1 MKYYIPTSSLN
12 FNNILSTE
20 SISPKSFYER
30 RGFGYSRWFSVEEN
44 SIEHLT
50 LLYDKPHMFER
61 PQSDIEDHP
70 MLIEIDVD
78 DEFSKLTDGVFYTN
92 RTIYLN
98 PWQTKFIFFAE
109 KDKTTAL
116 SLSDSSLETKLV
128 RLYQRKIYVHQF
140 EGTYSIA
147 QKDSIPPIGD
157 IDGLVEEDYVINK
170 MKGLLYGY
178 YIGANLSSTKENVQ
192 KLDALREIQNIF
204 SSVLSSYDKTPSSA
218 QRTRL
223 NELFDYLD
231 SQQPIYADLEK
242 EVGNRQLV
250 DRIFAIFKRHGYV
263 FTSIDRTKLIYG
275 LQDDGENSQS
285 ITWINREIARA
296 KSLMESSKVKLN
308 PDDAEIIVSSKDKVM
323 APKAIAD
330 NLMSN
335 LFVSWVNEVLCS
347 KSFNGKVNSIKEG
360 LSDEITKSAKNVIG
374 SDWEN
379 SPIRTYLNQL
389 RRHVRGEEFNQ
400 SWDNGVLSS
409 MSAVLIKGDEWEQLL
424 NFMQSKGMYDYRI
437 AFALYGVLNGFAN
450 MTRDF
455 TDLLLTTESSY
466 LSKVY
471 REMYGQLLDKRIPET
486 TIISSAIEIKKPE
499 KRIVEEENQTNTNQ
513 IIEGKAINDWQDE
526 IRKFAASVIK
536 RDKQKLLNSL
546 EDAFVQNG
554 NNQDYFVFITKLD
567 NFEGWK
573 PGKNGPSKAWIR
585 LQEKYVPDYNQRIS
599 KPAKEQR
606 QNNKSAQQEKGLFDG
621 FVDGLQNVAHPVISA
636 FTGEENLVRKEEKK
650 QESSS
655 PEKAQQA
662 VSHVGKS
669 ILDDKSN
676 HKKINNGYQT
686 LPLFYDQETESKY
699 LLLNIRHDIEEIIPD
714 DANKKKIMEDVEWFV
729 NTMSNPVKKQ
739 EYYKNVDMKDT
750 KAIIDKLLSLK
761 SGLGKDG
768 KKKAPYF
775 SDELRAKVRDYLY
788 IKYGIR

>member
-20 SISPKSFYER
+20 SLSPKSFYER

-78 DEFSKLTDGVFYTN
+78 DEFPKVADGVFYTD

-98 PWQTKFIFFAE
+98 PWQTKFIFFTE

-140 EGTYSIA
+140 EGTFPIV
-147 QKDSIPPIGD
+147 QKDSVPPIGD
-157 IDGLVEEDYVINK
+157 IDNLVEEDYVINK

-192 KLDALREIQNIF
+192 KLDTLREIQNIF
-204 SSVLSSYDKTPSSA
+204 SSVLSSYDKTPSST
-218 QRTRL
+218 QRSRL

-231 SQQPIYADLEK
+231 SQQPIYVDLEK
-242 EVGNRQLV
+242 EIGNRLLV

-263 FTSIDRTKLIYG
+263 FTSIDRTKLIYN
-275 LQDDGENSQS
+275 LQDDGENNQS

-308 PDDAEIIVSSKDKVM
+308 PDDAEIIVSSKDKVA
-323 APKAIAD
+323 APKTIED
-330 NLMSN
+330 NLMAN
-335 LFVSWVNEVLCS
+335 LFVCWVNEVLCS
-347 KSFNGKVNSIKEG
+347 KSFNGKINSIKEG

-374 SDWEN
+374 PDWQN
-379 SPIRTYLNQL
+379 SPVRTYLNQL

-400 SWDNGVLSS
+400 SWDNSVLSS
-409 MSAVLIKGDEWEQLL
+409 ISAVLIKGDEWEQLL

-486 TIISSAIEIKKPE
+486 INTSSSIETNKPE
-499 KRIVEEENQTNTNQ
+499 EGTAEEGMRTIVLQNPAEEAL
-513 IIEGKAINDWQDE
+513 KDWQNG
-526 IRKFAASVIK
+526 IRVFAASVIK

-546 EDAFVQNG
+546 EDAFAQNG
-554 NNQDYFVFITKLD
+554 DNQDFFAFITMLD

-573 PGKNGPSKAWIR
+573 PGKNGPSTAWTR
-585 LQEKYVPDYNQRIS
+585 LQEHYVPDYNQRIG
-599 KPAKEQR
+599 KPAKKQS
-606 QNNKSAQQEKGLFDG
+606 QNKKPTQQEKGLFDG
-621 FVDGLQNVAHPVISA
+621 LVDGLQNVAQSVINASGDEDK
-636 FTGEENLVRKEEKK
+636 TGKENLK

-655 PEKAQQA
+655 PEKARQA
-662 VSHVGKS
+662 VSRVRKS
-669 ILDDKSN
+669 ILEDKAWIYECS
-676 HKKINNGYQT
+676 T
-686 LPLFYDQETESKY
+686 LISDSRAKRKF
-699 LLLNIRHDIEEIIPD
+699 IED
-714 DANKKKIMEDVEWFV
+714 MEWFV
-729 NTMSNPVKKQ
+729 GNHNDTYNDKKKGIVPGYYAGHERSNERVLERIRAYMDNKLKPRSEKMQWLAEIYANIPINK
-739 EYYKNVDMKDT
+739 
-750 KAIIDKLLSLK
+750 IID
-761 SGLGKDG
+761 
-768 KKKAPYF
+768 
-775 SDELRAKVRDYLY
+775 Y
-788 IKYGIR
+788 ISKIYGV

>member
-20 SISPKSFYER
+20 SLSPKSFYER

-78 DEFSKLTDGVFYTN
+78 DEFPKVADGVFYTD

-98 PWQTKFIFFAE
+98 PWQTKFIFFTE

-140 EGTYSIA
+140 EGTFPIV
-147 QKDSIPPIGD
+147 QKDSIAPIGD
-157 IDGLVEEDYVINK
+157 IDSLVEEDYVINK

-204 SSVLSSYDKTPSSA
+204 SSVLSSYDKIPSNT
-218 QRTRL
+218 QRLRL

-231 SQQPIYADLEK
+231 GLQPIYADLEQ
-242 EVGNRQLV
+242 EVGNRLLV
-250 DRIFAIFKRHGYV
+250 NRIFAIFKRHGYV
-263 FTSIDRTKLIYG
+263 FTSIDRTKLVYG
-275 LQDDGENSQS
+275 LQDDGEYNQS
-285 ITWINREIARA
+285 ITWINREIAHA

-308 PDDAEIIVSSKDKVM
+308 PDVAEIIVSSKDKVA
-323 APKAIAD
+323 APKTIED
-330 NLMSN
+330 NLMAN
-335 LFVSWVNEVLCS
+335 LFVCWVNDVLCS
-347 KSFNGKVNSIKEG
+347 KSFNGKINSIKEG

-379 SPIRTYLNQL
+379 SPVRTYLNQL

-409 MSAVLIKGDEWEQLL
+409 ISAVLIKGDEWEQLL

-471 REMYGQLLDKRIPET
+471 REMYGQLLDKSIPET
-486 TIISSAIEIKKPE
+486 INTSSTIETMKLEKGTLEEGMRTIILQKPE
-499 KRIVEEENQTNTNQ
+499 E
-513 IIEGKAINDWQDE
+513 KALKDWQNG
-526 IRKFAASVIK
+526 IRVFAASIIK
-536 RDKQKLLNSL
+536 RDKQKLLSSL
-546 EDAFVQNG
+546 EEAFAQNG
-554 NNQDYFVFITKLD
+554 DNQDYFVFITMLD

-573 PGKNGPSKAWIR
+573 PGKKGPSTAWTR
-585 LQEKYVPDYNQRIS
+585 LQEHYVPDYNQRIG
-599 KPAKEQR
+599 KPAKKQG
-606 QNNKSAQQEKGLFDG
+606 QTKKTTQQEKGLFEG
-621 FVDGLQNVAHPVISA
+621 FVDGLQNVTQNVINA
-636 FTGEENLVRKEEKK
+636 FTGDEDKTSKENLK

-655 PEKAQQA
+655 PEKVKKA

-669 ILDDKSN
+669 ILEDKTWIYECS
-676 HKKINNGYQT
+676 T
-686 LPLFYDQETESKY
+686 LISDSRANRKF
-699 LLLNIRHDIEEIIPD
+699 IED
-714 DANKKKIMEDVEWFV
+714 MEWFV
-729 NTMSNPVKKQ
+729 GNHNDTYYDKKKGIVPGHYAGHDRTNERVLERLRAHLENKLKPRSENMQ
-739 EYYKNVDMKDT
+739 WLAEIYANIPINK
-750 KAIIDKLLSLK
+750 IID
-761 SGLGKDG
+761 
-768 KKKAPYF
+768 
-775 SDELRAKVRDYLY
+775 Y
-788 IKYGIR
+788 ISKKYGV

>member
-20 SISPKSFYER
+20 SLSPKSFYKR

-50 LLYDKPHMFER
+50 LLYDEPHMFER

-78 DEFSKLTDGVFYTN
+78 DEFPQITDGVFYTD

-98 PWQTKFIFFAE
+98 PWQTEFIFFTE

-140 EGTYSIA
+140 EGTFPIV
-147 QKDSIPPIGD
+147 QKDSVPPIGD
-157 IDGLVEEDYVINK
+157 IDNLVEEDYVINK

-192 KLDALREIQNIF
+192 KLDTLREIQNIF
-204 SSVLSSYDKTPSSA
+204 SSVLSSYDKTPSST
-218 QRTRL
+218 QRSRL

-231 SQQPIYADLEK
+231 SQQPIYVDLEK
-242 EVGNRQLV
+242 EVGNRLLV
-250 DRIFAIFKRHGYV
+250 DRIFAIFKRYGYV
-263 FTSIDRTKLIYG
+263 FTSIDRTKLIYN
-275 LQDDGENSQS
+275 LQDDGENNQS
-285 ITWINREIARA
+285 ITWINREIACA

-308 PDDAEIIVSSKDKVM
+308 PDDAEIIVSSKDKVA
-323 APKAIAD
+323 APKTIED
-330 NLMSN
+330 NLMAS
-335 LFVSWVNEVLCS
+335 LFVCWVNEVLCS
-347 KSFNGKVNSIKEG
+347 KSFNGKINSIKED

-374 SDWEN
+374 PDWEN
-379 SPIRTYLNQL
+379 SPVRTYLNQL

-400 SWDNGVLSS
+400 SWDNSVLSS
-409 MSAVLIKGDEWEQLL
+409 ISAVLIKGDEWEQLL
-424 NFMQSKGMYDYRI
+424 NFMQSKGMYDYRF

-486 TIISSAIEIKKPE
+486 INTSSSIETNKPE
-499 KRIVEEENQTNTNQ
+499 EGTAEEGMRTIVLQNPAEKTL
-513 IIEGKAINDWQDE
+513 KDWQNG
-526 IRKFAASVIK
+526 IKVFAASVIK

-546 EDAFVQNG
+546 EDAFAQNG
-554 NNQDYFVFITKLD
+554 DNQDFFAFITMLD

-573 PGKNGPSKAWIR
+573 PGKNGPSTAWSR
-585 LQEKYVPDYNQRIS
+585 LQEHYVPDYNQRIG
-599 KPAKEQR
+599 KPAKKQS
-606 QNNKSAQQEKGLFDG
+606 QSKKPTQQEKGLFDG
-621 FVDGLQNVAHPVISA
+621 FVDGLQNVTQTVINV
-636 FTGEENLVRKEEKK
+636 FTGDEDKTSKEGLK

-655 PEKAQQA
+655 PEQA
-662 VSHVGKS
+662 KQVVSRLGKS
-669 ILDDKSN
+669 ILEDKSWIYECSN
-676 HKKINNGYQT
+676 LISDSRANRQ
-686 LPLFYDQETESKY
+686 F
-699 LLLNIRHDIEEIIPD
+699 IED
-714 DANKKKIMEDVEWFV
+714 MEWFV
-729 NTMSNPVKKQ
+729 GNHNDTYNDKKKGMVPG
-739 EYYKNVDMKDT
+739 YYAGHDRTNERVLERIRAYMDNKLKPRNEKMRWLAEIYANIPINK
-750 KAIIDKLLSLK
+750 IIDYIS
-761 SGLGKDG
+761 
-768 KKKAPYF
+768 
-775 SDELRAKVRDYLY
+775 KV
-788 IKYGIR
+788 YGI

>member
-20 SISPKSFYER
+20 SLSPKSFYER

-70 MLIEIDVD
+70 MLIEINVD
-78 DEFSKLTDGVFYTN
+78 DEFPKITDGVFYTD

-98 PWQTKFIFFAE
+98 PWQTKFIFFTE

-128 RLYQRKIYVHQF
+128 RLYQRKIYVNRF
-140 EGTYSIA
+140 EGTFPIV
-147 QKDSIPPIGD
+147 QKDSIAPIGD
-157 IDGLVEEDYVINK
+157 IDGLVEDDYVINK

-204 SSVLSSYDKTPSSA
+204 SSVLSSYDKTPSNA
-218 QRTRL
+218 QRSRL

-231 SQQPIYADLEK
+231 SQQPIYTDLEK
-242 EVGNRQLV
+242 EVGNRLLV

-263 FTSIDRTKLIYG
+263 FTSIDRTKLIYD
-275 LQDDGENSQS
+275 LQDEGENNQS
-285 ITWINREIARA
+285 IAWINREIARA

-308 PDDAEIIVSSKDKVM
+308 PDAAEIIVSSKDKVA
-323 APKAIAD
+323 APKTIED
-330 NLMSN
+330 NLMAN
-335 LFVSWVNEVLCS
+335 LFVCWVNEVLCS
-347 KSFNGKVNSIKEG
+347 KSFNGKINSIKEG

-379 SPIRTYLNQL
+379 SPVRTYLNQL

-409 MSAVLIKGDEWEQLL
+409 ISAVLIKGDEWEHLL

-455 TDLLLTTESSY
+455 TDLLLTTESNY

-471 REMYGQLLDKRIPET
+471 REMYGQLLEKGIPET
-486 TIISSAIEIKKPE
+486 TNISSAIETKKPE
-499 KRIVEEENQTNTNQ
+499 KGTFEEGMRTIVLQNPEE
-513 IIEGKAINDWQDE
+513 KALKDWQNG
-526 IRKFAASVIK
+526 IRVFAASVIK

-546 EDAFVQNG
+546 EDAFAQNG
-554 NNQDYFVFITKLD
+554 DNHDYFVFITMLD

-573 PGKNGPSKAWIR
+573 PGKNGPSTAWTR
-585 LQEKYVPDYNQRIS
+585 LQEHYVPDYNQRIGR
-599 KPAKEQR
+599 PAKKQS
-606 QNNKSAQQEKGLFDG
+606 QSKKATQQEKGLFDG
-621 FVDGLQNVAHPVISA
+621 FVDGMQNVAQTVINA
-636 FTGEENLVRKEEKK
+636 FKGDEDKTNKEEQK

-655 PEKAQQA
+655 SEKAKQV
-662 VSHVGKS
+662 VSRMGKS
-669 ILDDKSN
+669 ILDDKAWIYECASL
-676 HKKINNGYQT
+676 I
-686 LPLFYDQETESKY
+686 S
-699 LLLNIRHDIEEIIPD
+699 
-714 DANKKKIMEDVEWFV
+714 DARANRQFVEDMEWFV
-729 NTMSNPVKKQ
+729 GNHNDTYNDKKKG
-739 EYYKNVDMKDT
+739 EVPGYYAGHDRTNKRVLERIRTYLDNKLKPRSEKMQWLADIYANIPINK
-750 KAIIDKLLSLK
+750 IIDYIS
-761 SGLGKDG
+761 
-768 KKKAPYF
+768 
-775 SDELRAKVRDYLY
+775 KV
-788 IKYGIR
+788 YGV

>member
-30 RGFGYSRWFSVEEN
+30 RGFGYSRWFTVEEN

-50 LLYDKPHMFER
+50 ILYDKPHMFER

-78 DEFSKLTDGVFYTN
+78 DEFSKLADGVFYTE

-98 PWQTKFIFFAE
+98 PWQTKFVFFAE

-128 RLYQRKIYVHQF
+128 RLYQKKIYVHQF
-140 EGTYSIA
+140 EGSYPIL
-147 QKDSIPPIGD
+147 QKDSIAPIGD
-157 IDGLVEEDYVINK
+157 IDSLVEEDYVINK

-178 YIGANLSSTKENVQ
+178 YIGANLSSTKENVR

-204 SSVLSSYDKTPSSA
+204 SSILSSYDKTPSSA
-218 QRTRL
+218 QRSRL

-242 EVGNRQLV
+242 EVGNRLLV
-250 DRIFAIFKRHGYV
+250 DKIFAIFKRHGYV

-275 LQDDGENSQS
+275 LQDDGANNQS

-347 KSFNGKVNSIKEG
+347 KSFNGKVNSIKES

-379 SPIRTYLNQL
+379 SPVRTYLNQL

-409 MSAVLIKGDEWEQLL
+409 ISAVLIKGDEWEQLL

-455 TDLLLTTESSY
+455 TDLLLTTESGY

-471 REMYGQLLDKRIPET
+471 REMYGQLLEKSIPET
-486 TIISSAIEIKKPE
+486 TNTSSAIETKKPE
-499 KRIVEEENQTNTNQ
+499 SGTIEEGMRTIVLQNPEE
-513 IIEGKAINDWQDE
+513 KALKEWQNE
-526 IRKFAASVIK
+526 IRVFAASVIK

-546 EDAFVQNG
+546 EDAFAQNG
-554 NNQDYFVFITKLD
+554 NNQDYFVFITMLD

-573 PGKNGPSKAWIR
+573 PGKNGPSTAWTR
-585 LQEKYVPDYNQRIS
+585 LQEHYVPDYNQRIG
-599 KPAKEQR
+599 KPAKKQS
-606 QNNKSAQQEKGLFDG
+606 QSKKPAQQEKGLFDG
-621 FVDGLQNVAHPVISA
+621 FVDGLQNVAQTVINA
-636 FTGEENLVRKEEKK
+636 FTGDEDKTNKEEPK

-655 PEKAQQA
+655 PEKVEQA
-662 VSHVGKS
+662 VSRVGKS
-669 ILDDKSN
+669 ILDDKAWIYECASLISDSRAN
-676 HKKINNGYQT
+676 RQ
-686 LPLFYDQETESKY
+686 F
-699 LLLNIRHDIEEIIPD
+699 IED
-714 DANKKKIMEDVEWFV
+714 MEWFV
-729 NTMSNPVKKQ
+729 GNHNDTYNDKKKGIGPG
-739 EYYKNVDMKDT
+739 YYAGHDRTNERVLERIRAYMDNKLKPRSEKMQWLADIYVNIPINK
-750 KAIIDKLLSLK
+750 IIDYIS
-761 SGLGKDG
+761 
-768 KKKAPYF
+768 
-775 SDELRAKVRDYLY
+775 KV
-788 IKYGIR
+788 YGI

>member
-20 SISPKSFYER
+20 SLSPKSFYER

-50 LLYDKPHMFER
+50 LLYDEPHMFER

-78 DEFSKLTDGVFYTN
+78 DEFPKVADGVFYTD

-98 PWQTKFIFFAE
+98 PWQTKFIFFTE

-140 EGTYSIA
+140 EGTFPIV
-147 QKDSIPPIGD
+147 QKDCVPHIGD
-157 IDGLVEEDYVINK
+157 IDSLIEEDYVINK

-204 SSVLSSYDKTPSSA
+204 SSVVSSYDKTPSNA
-218 QRTRL
+218 QRSRL

-242 EVGNRQLV
+242 EVGNKLLV
-250 DRIFAIFKRHGYV
+250 DRIFSIFKRHGYV
-263 FTSIDRTKLIYG
+263 FTYIDRTKLIYG
-275 LQDDGENSQS
+275 LQNDGDNNQS

-308 PDDAEIIVSSKDKVM
+308 PDAAEIIVSSKDKVV
-323 APKAIAD
+323 AFKAIAD
-330 NLMSN
+330 KLMSN
-335 LFVSWVNEVLCS
+335 LFVCWVNEVLCS
-347 KSFNGKVNSIKEG
+347 RSFNGKINSIKEG

-379 SPIRTYLNQL
+379 SPVRTYLNQL

-409 MSAVLIKGDEWEQLL
+409 ISAVLIKGDEWDQLL

-455 TDLLLTTESSY
+455 TDLLLTTDSIY

-471 REMYGQLLDKRIPET
+471 REMYGQLLEKSIPET
-486 TIISSAIEIKKPE
+486 TNTPSAIETKKQEEE
-499 KRIVEEENQTNTNQ
+499 KVEEEMRKIVLQNPEEKTL
-513 IIEGKAINDWQDE
+513 KDWQNG
-526 IRKFAASVIK
+526 IRVFAASVIK

-546 EDAFVQNG
+546 EDAFAQNG
-554 NNQDYFVFITKLD
+554 DNQDYFVFITMLD

-573 PGKNGPSKAWIR
+573 PGKNGPSTAWTR
-585 LQEKYVPDYNQRIS
+585 LQEYYVPDYNQRIG
-599 KPAKEQR
+599 KPAKKQS
-606 QNNKSAQQEKGLFDG
+606 QNKKPTQQEKGLFDG
-621 FVDGLQNVAHPVISA
+621 FVDGLQNVAQSVINA
-636 FTGEENLVRKEEKK
+636 FTGDEDKTGKEDLK

-655 PEKAQQA
+655 TKKTKQA
-662 VSHVGKS
+662 VSRVGKS
-669 ILDDKSN
+669 ILEDKAWIYECS
-676 HKKINNGYQT
+676 T
-686 LPLFYDQETESKY
+686 LISDSRANRQF
-699 LLLNIRHDIEEIIPD
+699 IED
-714 DANKKKIMEDVEWFV
+714 MEWFV
-729 NTMSNPVKKQ
+729 GNHNDTYNDKKKGIVPG
-739 EYYKNVDMKDT
+739 YYAGHDRTNERVLERIRTYMDNKLKPRNEKMQWLADIYANIPINK
-750 KAIIDKLLSLK
+750 IID
-761 SGLGKDG
+761 
-768 KKKAPYF
+768 
-775 SDELRAKVRDYLY
+775 Y
-788 IKYGIR
+788 ISKMYGV

>member
-20 SISPKSFYER
+20 SLSPKSFYER

-78 DEFSKLTDGVFYTN
+78 DEFPKVADGVFYTD

-98 PWQTKFIFFAE
+98 PWQTKFIFFTE

-140 EGTYSIA
+140 EGTFPVV
-147 QKDSIPPIGD
+147 QKDSITPIGD
-157 IDGLVEEDYVINK
+157 IDSLVEEDYVINK

-204 SSVLSSYDKTPSSA
+204 HSVLSSYDKTPSNA
-218 QRTRL
+218 QRSRL

-231 SQQPIYADLEK
+231 SQQPIYTDLEK
-242 EVGNRQLV
+242 EVGNRFLV

-263 FTSIDRTKLIYG
+263 FTSIDRTKLIYD
-275 LQDDGENSQS
+275 LQDDGENNQS

-308 PDDAEIIVSSKDKVM
+308 PDVAEIIVSSKDKVA
-323 APKAIAD
+323 APKAIED
-330 NLMSN
+330 NLMAN
-335 LFVSWVNEVLCS
+335 LFVCWVNDVLCS
-347 KSFNGKVNSIKEG
+347 KSFNGKINSIKEG
-360 LSDEITKSAKNVIG
+360 LSDEITKSAKIVIG
-374 SDWEN
+374 SDWDN
-379 SPIRTYLNQL
+379 SPVRTYLNQL

-400 SWDNGVLSS
+400 PWDNGVLSS
-409 MSAVLIKGDEWEQLL
+409 ISAVLIKGDEWEQLL

-471 REMYGQLLDKRIPET
+471 REMYGQLLEKNIPET
-486 TIISSAIEIKKPE
+486 TNTSSAIETNKPE
-499 KRIVEEENQTNTNQ
+499 EGTAEEGMRTIVLQNPEE
-513 IIEGKAINDWQDE
+513 KALKDWQDG
-526 IRKFAASVIK
+526 IRTFAASVIK

-546 EDAFVQNG
+546 EDAFAQNG
-554 NNQDYFVFITKLD
+554 DNQDFFAFITMLD

-573 PGKNGPSKAWIR
+573 PGKNGPCTAWTR
-585 LQEKYVPDYNQRIS
+585 LQEHYVPDYNQRIG
-599 KPAKEQR
+599 KPAKKQS
-606 QNNKSAQQEKGLFDG
+606 QSKKPTQQERGLFDG
-621 FVDGLQNVAHPVISA
+621 FVDGLQNVAQTVTNA
-636 FTGEENLVRKEEKK
+636 FTGDEDKTSKDDIK

-655 PEKAQQA
+655 PEKTKQA
-662 VSHVGKS
+662 VSRLGKS
-669 ILDDKSN
+669 ILEDKTWIYECS
-676 HKKINNGYQT
+676 T
-686 LPLFYDQETESKY
+686 LISDS
-699 LLLNIRHDIEEIIPD
+699 R
-714 DANKKKIMEDVEWFV
+714 ANRQFLEDMEWFV
-729 NTMSNPVKKQ
+729 GNHNDTYNDKKKGVVPG
-739 EYYKNVDMKDT
+739 YYAGHDRTNERVLERIRAYMDNKLKPRNEKMRWLAEIYANIPINK
-750 KAIIDKLLSLK
+750 IID
-761 SGLGKDG
+761 
-768 KKKAPYF
+768 
-775 SDELRAKVRDYLY
+775 Y
-788 IKYGIR
+788 ISKIYGI

>member
-20 SISPKSFYER
+20 SLSPKSFYEI

-78 DEFSKLTDGVFYTN
+78 DEFPKVADGVFYTD

-98 PWQTKFIFFAE
+98 PWQTKFIFFTE

-128 RLYQRKIYVHQF
+128 RLYQRKIFVHQF
-140 EGTYSIA
+140 EGTFPIV
-147 QKDSIPPIGD
+147 QKDSIAPIGD
-157 IDGLVEEDYVINK
+157 IDSLVEEDYVINK

-204 SSVLSSYDKTPSSA
+204 SSVLSSYDKTPSNA
-218 QRTRL
+218 QRSRL

-231 SQQPIYADLEK
+231 SLQPIYADLEK
-242 EVGNRQLV
+242 EVGNRLLV
-250 DRIFAIFKRHGYV
+250 DRIFAIFKHHGYV
-263 FTSIDRTKLIYG
+263 FTSIDRTKLVYG
-275 LQDDGENSQS
+275 LQDDGENNQS

-308 PDDAEIIVSSKDKVM
+308 PDVAEIIVSSKDKVA
-323 APKAIAD
+323 APKTIED
-330 NLMSN
+330 NLMAN
-335 LFVSWVNEVLCS
+335 LFVCWVNDVLCS
-347 KSFNGKVNSIKEG
+347 KSFNGKINSIKEG

-379 SPIRTYLNQL
+379 SPVRTYLNQL

-409 MSAVLIKGDEWEQLL
+409 ISAVLIKGDEWEQLL

-471 REMYGQLLDKRIPET
+471 REMYGQLLEKSIPET
-486 TIISSAIEIKKPE
+486 SNTSSTIETKKLE
-499 KRIVEEENQTNTNQ
+499 KGTLEEGMRTIVLQNPEEEAL
-513 IIEGKAINDWQDE
+513 KDWQNG
-526 IRKFAASVIK
+526 IRVFAASVIK
-536 RDKQKLLNSL
+536 RDKQKLLSSL
-546 EDAFVQNG
+546 EDAFAQNG
-554 NNQDYFVFITKLD
+554 DNQDYFAFITMLD

-573 PGKNGPSKAWIR
+573 PGKNGPSTAWTR
-585 LQEKYVPDYNQRIS
+585 LQEHYVPDYNQRIG
-599 KPAKEQR
+599 KPAKKQS
-606 QNNKSAQQEKGLFDG
+606 QNKKPTQQEKGLFDG
-621 FVDGLQNVAHPVISA
+621 FVDGLQNVAQTVINA
-636 FTGEENLVRKEEKK
+636 FTGDEDKTNKEDLK
-650 QESSS
+650 QELSS
-655 PEKAQQA
+655 PGKAKQA
-662 VSHVGKS
+662 VSRVGKS
-669 ILDDKSN
+669 ILEDKAWIYECS
-676 HKKINNGYQT
+676 T
-686 LPLFYDQETESKY
+686 LISDSRANRQF
-699 LLLNIRHDIEEIIPD
+699 IED
-714 DANKKKIMEDVEWFV
+714 MEWFV
-729 NTMSNPVKKQ
+729 GNHNDTYYDKKKGKVPG
-739 EYYKNVDMKDT
+739 YYAGHDRTNERVLERIRAYMDNKLKPRNEKMRWLADIYANIPINK
-750 KAIIDKLLSLK
+750 IID
-761 SGLGKDG
+761 
-768 KKKAPYF
+768 
-775 SDELRAKVRDYLY
+775 Y
-788 IKYGIR
+788 ISKMYGV

>member
-1 MKYYIPTSSLN
+1 
-12 FNNILSTE
+12 
-20 SISPKSFYER
+20 
-30 RGFGYSRWFSVEEN
+30 
-44 SIEHLT
+44 
-50 LLYDKPHMFER
+50 
-61 PQSDIEDHP
+61 
-70 MLIEIDVD
+70 MLIEVDVD
-78 DEFSKLTDGVFYTN
+78 DEFPKVADGVFYTD

-98 PWQTKFIFFAE
+98 PWQTKFIFFTE

-140 EGTYSIA
+140 EGTFPIV
-147 QKDSIPPIGD
+147 QKDCVPHIGD
-157 IDGLVEEDYVINK
+157 IDSLIEEDYVINK

-204 SSVLSSYDKTPSSA
+204 SSVLSSYDKTPSNA
-218 QRTRL
+218 QRSRL

-242 EVGNRQLV
+242 EVGNKLLV
-250 DRIFAIFKRHGYV
+250 DRIFSIFKRHGYV
-263 FTSIDRTKLIYG
+263 FTYIDRTKLIYG
-275 LQDDGENSQS
+275 LQNDGENNQS

-308 PDDAEIIVSSKDKVM
+308 PDAAEIIVSSKDKVV
-323 APKAIAD
+323 ASKAIAD

-335 LFVSWVNEVLCS
+335 LFVRWVNEVLCS
-347 KSFNGKVNSIKEG
+347 KSFNGKINSIKEG

-379 SPIRTYLNQL
+379 SPVRTYLNQL

-409 MSAVLIKGDEWEQLL
+409 ISAVLIKGDEWDQLL

-471 REMYGQLLDKRIPET
+471 REMYGQLLEKSIPET
-486 TIISSAIEIKKPE
+486 INASSTIETNKLEKGTLEEGMRAIVLQNPE
-499 KRIVEEENQTNTNQ
+499 E
-513 IIEGKAINDWQDE
+513 KALKDWQNG

-546 EDAFVQNG
+546 EEAFAQNG
-554 NNQDYFVFITKLD
+554 DNQDFFAFITMLD

-573 PGKNGPSKAWIR
+573 PGKNGPSTAWTR
-585 LQEKYVPDYNQRIS
+585 LQEHYVPDYNQRIG
-599 KPAKEQR
+599 KPAKKQS
-606 QNNKSAQQEKGLFDG
+606 QSKKPTQQEKGFFDVFFDG
-621 FVDGLQNVAHPVISA
+621 AQNVAQTVINA
-636 FTGEENLVRKEEKK
+636 FTGDEDKTSKEDLK

-655 PEKAQQA
+655 SEKAKQA
-662 VSHVGKS
+662 VSSVGKS
-669 ILDDKSN
+669 ILEDKAWIYECS
-676 HKKINNGYQT
+676 T
-686 LPLFYDQETESKY
+686 LISDPRANRQF
-699 LLLNIRHDIEEIIPD
+699 IED
-714 DANKKKIMEDVEWFV
+714 MEWFV
-729 NTMSNPVKKQ
+729 GNHNDTYNDKKKGIVPG
-739 EYYKNVDMKDT
+739 YYAGHDRTNERVLERIRAYMDNKLKPRSEKMQWLAEIYANIPINK
-750 KAIIDKLLSLK
+750 IID
-761 SGLGKDG
+761 
-768 KKKAPYF
+768 
-775 SDELRAKVRDYLY
+775 Y
-788 IKYGIR
+788 ISKIYGV

>member
-30 RGFGYSRWFSVEEN
+30 RGFGYSRWFTVEEN

-50 LLYDKPHMFER
+50 ILYDKPHMFER

-78 DEFSKLTDGVFYTN
+78 DEFSKLADGVFYTE

-98 PWQTKFIFFAE
+98 PWQTKFVFFAE

-140 EGTYSIA
+140 EGSYPIL
-147 QKDSIPPIGD
+147 QKDSIAPIGD
-157 IDGLVEEDYVINK
+157 IDSLVEEDYVINK

-204 SSVLSSYDKTPSSA
+204 SSILSSYDKTPSSA
-218 QRTRL
+218 QRSRL

-242 EVGNRQLV
+242 EVDNRLLV
-250 DRIFAIFKRHGYV
+250 DKIFAIFKRHGYV

-275 LQDDGENSQS
+275 LQDDGENNQS

-308 PDDAEIIVSSKDKVM
+308 PDDAEIIVSSKDKVT

-379 SPIRTYLNQL
+379 SPVRTYLNQL

-409 MSAVLIKGDEWEQLL
+409 ISAVLIKGDEWEQLL

-455 TDLLLTTESSY
+455 TDLLLTTESGY

-471 REMYGQLLDKRIPET
+471 REMYGQLLEKSIPET
-486 TIISSAIEIKKPE
+486 TNTSSAIETKKPE
-499 KRIVEEENQTNTNQ
+499 SGTIEEGMRTIVLQNPEE
-513 IIEGKAINDWQDE
+513 KALNEWQNE
-526 IRKFAASVIK
+526 IRVFAASVIK

-546 EDAFVQNG
+546 EDAFAQNG
-554 NNQDYFVFITKLD
+554 NNQDYFVFITMLD

-573 PGKNGPSKAWIR
+573 PGKNGPSTAWTR
-585 LQEKYVPDYNQRIS
+585 LQEHYVPDYNQRIGKPPKKQSQS
-599 KPAKEQR
+599 KKP
-606 QNNKSAQQEKGLFDG
+606 AQQEKSLFDG
-621 FVDGLQNVAHPVISA
+621 FVDGLQNVAQTVINA
-636 FTGEENLVRKEEKK
+636 FTGDEDKTNKEEPK

-655 PEKAQQA
+655 PEKVEQA
-662 VSHVGKS
+662 VSRVGKS
-669 ILDDKSN
+669 ILDDKAWIYECASLISDSRAN
-676 HKKINNGYQT
+676 RQ
-686 LPLFYDQETESKY
+686 F
-699 LLLNIRHDIEEIIPD
+699 IED
-714 DANKKKIMEDVEWFV
+714 MEWFV
-729 NTMSNPVKKQ
+729 GNHNDTYNDKKKGIVTGYYAGQDRTNKRVLERIRAYMDNKLKPRSEKKQ
-739 EYYKNVDMKDT
+739 WLADIYVNIPINK
-750 KAIIDKLLSLK
+750 IIDYIS
-761 SGLGKDG
+761 
-768 KKKAPYF
+768 
-775 SDELRAKVRDYLY
+775 KV
-788 IKYGIR
+788 YGI

>member
-20 SISPKSFYER
+20 SLSPKSFYEI

-78 DEFSKLTDGVFYTN
+78 DEFPKVADGVFYTD

-98 PWQTKFIFFAE
+98 PWQTKFIFFTE

-128 RLYQRKIYVHQF
+128 RLYQRKIFVHQF
-140 EGTYSIA
+140 EGTFPIV
-147 QKDSIPPIGD
+147 QKDSIAPIGD
-157 IDGLVEEDYVINK
+157 IDSLVEEDYVINK

-204 SSVLSSYDKTPSSA
+204 SSVLSSYDKTPSNA
-218 QRTRL
+218 QRSRL

-231 SQQPIYADLEK
+231 SLQPIYADLEK
-242 EVGNRQLV
+242 EVGNRLLV

-263 FTSIDRTKLIYG
+263 FTSIDRTKLVYG
-275 LQDDGENSQS
+275 LQDDGENNQS

-308 PDDAEIIVSSKDKVM
+308 PDVAEIIVSSKDKVA
-323 APKAIAD
+323 APKTIED
-330 NLMSN
+330 NLMAN
-335 LFVSWVNEVLCS
+335 LFVCWVNDVLCS
-347 KSFNGKVNSIKEG
+347 KSFNGKINSIKER

-379 SPIRTYLNQL
+379 SPVRTYLNQL

-409 MSAVLIKGDEWEQLL
+409 ISAVLIKGDEWEQLL

-471 REMYGQLLDKRIPET
+471 REMYGQLLEKSIPET
-486 TIISSAIEIKKPE
+486 SNTSSTIETKKLE
-499 KRIVEEENQTNTNQ
+499 KGTLEEGMRTIVLQNPEEEAL
-513 IIEGKAINDWQDE
+513 KDWQNG
-526 IRKFAASVIK
+526 IRVFAASVIK
-536 RDKQKLLNSL
+536 RDKQKLLSSL
-546 EDAFVQNG
+546 EDAFAQNG
-554 NNQDYFVFITKLD
+554 DNQDYFAFITMLD

-573 PGKNGPSKAWIR
+573 PGKNGPSTAWTR
-585 LQEKYVPDYNQRIS
+585 LQEHYVPDYNQRIG
-599 KPAKEQR
+599 KPAKKQS
-606 QNNKSAQQEKGLFDG
+606 QNKKPTQQEKGLFDG
-621 FVDGLQNVAHPVISA
+621 FVDGLQNVAQTVINA
-636 FTGEENLVRKEEKK
+636 FTGDEDKTNKEDLK
-650 QESSS
+650 QELSS
-655 PEKAQQA
+655 PGKAKQA
-662 VSHVGKS
+662 VSRVGKS
-669 ILDDKSN
+669 ILEDKAWIYECS
-676 HKKINNGYQT
+676 T
-686 LPLFYDQETESKY
+686 LISDSRANRQF
-699 LLLNIRHDIEEIIPD
+699 IED
-714 DANKKKIMEDVEWFV
+714 MEWFV
-729 NTMSNPVKKQ
+729 GNHNDTYYDKKKGKVPG
-739 EYYKNVDMKDT
+739 YYAGHDRTNERVLERIRAYMDNKLKPRNEKMRWLADIYANIPINK
-750 KAIIDKLLSLK
+750 IID
-761 SGLGKDG
+761 
-768 KKKAPYF
+768 
-775 SDELRAKVRDYLY
+775 Y
-788 IKYGIR
+788 ISKMYGV